1 MANNLYW
8 RLLCHRDCRYSWSW
22 NKHHY
27 LMIHFSDDKACPAPQ
42 LHQWKWAPATGIALS
57 GSFKSLTLPLE
68 SLSISPLNFACLL
81 QLENLCRPGS
91 LTACQ
96 ILQITFL
103 CVWFFFYTHQLQPE
117 WEEQHEENDGGGAAL
132 LRFHHYL
139 LVVIR
144 LQKVLVIV
152 MIYLH
157 YGILIVTWGVETNS
171 PQKSK

>member
-27 LMIHFSDDKACPAPQ
+27 LMIHFSGDKACPASQ
-42 LHQWKWAPATGIALS
+42 LHQWKWAPASGMTLS

-68 SLSISPLNFACLL
+68 SLSIPPLNFACLL

-96 ILQITFL
+96 ILQITFF
-103 CVWFFFYTHQLQPE
+103 CVFFFFLHAPTTTWVRRAARRE
-117 WEEQHEENDGGGAAL
+117 WRGGAAL

-144 LQKVLVIV
+144 LQKVIVIV

>member
-27 LMIHFSDDKACPAPQ
+27 LMIHFSGDKACPASQ
-42 LHQWKWAPATGIALS
+42 LHQWKWAPASGMALS

-96 ILQITFL
+96 ILQITFFF
-103 CVWFFFYTHQLQPE
+103 FFFYTHQLQPE

-144 LQKVLVIV
+144 LQKVIVIV

>member
-22 NKHHY
+22 NKHHN
-27 LMIHFSDDKACPAPQ
+27 LMIHFSDDKACPASQ
-42 LHQWKWAPATGIALS
+42 LHQWKWAPASGMALS

-96 ILQITFL
+96 ILQITFF
-103 CVWFFFYTHQLQPE
+103 CVFFFFLHAPTTTWVRRAARRE
-117 WEEQHEENDGGGAAL
+117 WRGWNCIIKIPSLSVGGYQAAESYCYSHDL
-132 LRFHHYL
+132 SSLWHPHCHLRS
-139 LVVIR
+139 R
-144 LQKVLVIV
+144 NQ
-152 MIYLH
+152 
-157 YGILIVTWGVETNS
+157 
-171 PQKSK
+171 